1 MRAIFM
7 SCNNCNEEYA
17 FEEISNYIEPEMKV
31 LCVPFASDLHWQ
43 LQGDYTEY
51 KERHFNVFNSFGI
64 TVDNIDI
71 LSIHDDTDT
80 MIDKVLGSDIIFFSG
95 GYMENAMYLLDKMK
109 FNLLLPFIKNDKLF
123 MGESAGTLI
132 LQDIYYEVPH
142 IEDAYKHYREKTGLG
157 LISDYNIIVH
167 YDENNTKH
175 KENAKHVKNLN
186 DRITICLSDESIFI
200 VDDNWVQFIGQHKM
214 M

>member
-51 KERHFNVFNSFGI
+51 KERHFKVFNSFGI

-167 YDENNTKH
+167 YDENNPKH

>member
-7 SCNNCNEEYA
+7 SCNNCNKEYA
-17 FEEISNYIEPEMKV
+17 FEEISKYIKPEMKV

-71 LSIHDDTDT
+71 LSIYDDSDT

-109 FNLLLPFIKNDKLF
+109 FNLLLPFIKKDKLF
-123 MGESAGTLI
+123 MGESAGALI

-167 YDENNTKH
+167 YDENNPKH

>member
-1 MRAIFM
+1 MRAILM
-7 SCNNCNEEYA
+7 SCNNCNKEYA
-17 FEEISNYIEPEMKV
+17 FEDISEYIKPEMKV

-51 KERHFNVFNSFGI
+51 KQQHFNVFKSFGI
-64 TVDNIDI
+64 SEKDIRI
-71 LSIHDDTDT
+71 LSIHDDMYT

-109 FNLLLPFIKNDKLF
+109 FNLLLPFIKKDKLV
-123 MGESAGTLI
+123 MGESAGALI

-142 IEDAYKHYREKTGLG
+142 IEDAYKQYREKPGLG
-157 LISDYNIIVH
+157 LIPDYNVIVH
-167 YDENNTKH
+167 YDENNPKH

-200 VDDNWVQFIGQHKM
+200 VDGNRIQVIGQHKTM
-214 M
+214 

>member
-7 SCNNCNEEYA
+7 SCNNCNNDYA
-17 FEEISNYIEPEMKV
+17 FEEISKYIEPEMKV

-51 KERHFNVFNSFGI
+51 KERHFNVFKSFGI

-109 FNLLLPFIKNDKLF
+109 FNLLLPFIKKDKLF

-167 YDENNTKH
+167 YDENNPKH
-175 KENAKHVKNLN
+175 KENAKYVKNLN

>member
-7 SCNNCNEEYA
+7 SCNNCNKDYA
-17 FEEISNYIEPEMKV
+17 FEGIGEYIKPEMKV

-51 KERHFNVFNSFGI
+51 KQQHFKVFNSFGI
-64 TVDNIDI
+64 NDDNIDI
-71 LSIHDDTDT
+71 LSIHDDMDT
-80 MIDKVLGSDIIFFSG
+80 IIDKVLGSDIIFFSG

-109 FNLLLPFIKNDKLF
+109 FNLLLPFIKKDKLV
-123 MGESAGTLI
+123 MGESAGALI

-142 IEDAYKHYREKTGLG
+142 IEDAYKQYREKQGLG

-167 YDENNTKH
+167 YDENNPKH

-200 VDDNWVQFIGQHKM
+200 VDDNCIRFIGQHKM